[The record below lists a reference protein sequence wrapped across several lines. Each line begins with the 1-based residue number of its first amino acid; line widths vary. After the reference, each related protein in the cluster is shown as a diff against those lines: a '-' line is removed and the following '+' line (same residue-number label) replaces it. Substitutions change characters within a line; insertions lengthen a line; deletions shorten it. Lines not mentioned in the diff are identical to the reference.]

1 MKEDG
6 QIKGLQ
12 WGSSFSE
19 IGGGAIRFTSGSDA
33 QFDFLLFESEITAC
47 KAHAK
52 MLLKQGIIAQG
63 EADGIFAGLGEL
75 EALDEGEKQA
85 KVAAS
90 EDVHS
95 AVLSFLEEKH
105 GVKNLHCGRSRNDLV
120 ACDEKLF
127 LKKQAQEMQV
137 ALGSLVKALAKKAL
151 EHANS
156 PMPGYTHHQPAL
168 PTTFGH
174 TLLAFA
180 YAFKRDSQ
188 KFANFIQLHDSNPLG
203 AGVGFGTTLP
213 IDAKQTTLELGFSK
227 TQENSLD
234 AVSSRWEPQADFAY
248 ACASAMT
255 HLSILA
261 QTLLIFS
268 MKETG
273 FATLEDVHSTGSSAM
288 PQKKNPDVL
297 EAIKAKA
304 AKTQASLLQVLSAA
318 KSNLA
323 GYNKDLQWGKYC
335 VMESA
340 FETKTAVETAAQV
353 IDFLGVNA
361 QKMEKAAEG
370 NFIGALSVAEQ
381 LKQEH
386 GIDFSS
392 AKKIVEKAVAQSA
405 EKGLGKIGAGILNK
419 LLAEAEVSVTSEE
432 MEEWQD
438 AKWIVSKTGESGP
451 NPAHVLK
458 KAGELLAA
466 KKQE

>member
-1 MKEDG
+1 MQVKEDG

-63 EADGIFAGLGEL
+63 EADGIFAGLDEL
-75 EALDEGEKQA
+75 EGASEEEKRA

-156 PMPGYTHHQPAL
+156 PMPGYTHPQPAL

-188 KFANFIQLHDSNPLG
+188 KFASFIQLHDSNPLG
-203 AGVGFGTTLP
+203 AGVGFGTTFP
-213 IDAKQTTLELGFSK
+213 IDAEQTTEELGFGK
-227 TQENSLD
+227 TQENPLD
-234 AVSSRWEPQADFAY
+234 PVSNPWEPQADFA
-248 ACASAMT
+248 CASEMT
-255 HLSILA
+255 PLSTPA

-268 MKETG
+268 MKEPG
-273 FATLEDVHSTGSSAM
+273 FASLEDAYATGSSAM

-297 EAIKAKA
+297 EAIKAKT
-304 AKTQASLLQVLSAA
+304 AKTQASLLQVLSTA

-340 FETKTAVETAAQV
+340 FEAKTAVETAAEV
-353 IDFLGVNA
+353 VGCLGVNA
-361 QKMEKAAEG
+361 EKMGKAAEE

-386 GIDFSS
+386 EIGFSS
-392 AKKIVEKAVAQSA
+392 AKKIVENAVAQSSG
-405 EKGLGKIGAGILNK
+405 KGLAKIDAATLNK
-419 LLAEAEVSVTSEE
+419 LLAEAGASVTPEE
-432 MEEWQD
+432 MEKWQD
-438 AKWIVSKTGESGP
+438 AKW
-451 NPAHVLK
+451 
-458 KAGELLAA
+458 
-466 KKQE
+466 

>member
-12 WGSSFSE
+12 WGSAFSE

-33 QFDFLLFESEITAC
+33 QFDFLLFESEISAC

-52 MLLKQGIIAQG
+52 MLLKQGIIAQE
-63 EADGIFAGLGEL
+63 EADWIFAGLVEL
-75 EALDEGEKQA
+75 EGLGEGEKQA
-85 KVAAS
+85 KVSAS

-127 LKKQAQEMQV
+127 LKKQAKETQV

-180 YAFKRDSQ
+180 YAFQRDSQ
-188 KFANFIQLHDSNPLG
+188 KFANFIELHDSNPLG
-203 AGVGFGTTLP
+203 AGVGFGTTFP
-213 IDAKQTTLELGFSK
+213 IDAEQTTEELGFGK

-234 AVSSRWEPQADFAY
+234 AVSNRWEPQADFAY

-273 FATLEDVHSTGSSAM
+273 FASLEDAYATGSSAM

-297 EAIKAKA
+297 EAIKAKT
-304 AKTQASLLQVLSAA
+304 AKTQASLLQVLSTA

-340 FETKTAVETAAQV
+340 FEAKTAVETAAEV
-353 IDFLGVNA
+353 VGCLGVNA
-361 QKMEKAAEG
+361 EKMGKAAEE

-386 GIDFSS
+386 EIGFSS
-392 AKKIVEKAVAQSA
+392 AKKIVENAVAQSSG
-405 EKGLGKIGAGILNK
+405 KGLAKIDAATLNK
-419 LLAEAEVSVTSEE
+419 LLAEAGASVTPEE
-432 MEEWQD
+432 MEKWQD